1 MFYFSSMARLELGRF
16 REKIVRVLLDSLW
29 KFCCF
34 PYTKS
39 GVFQGLKYF
48 IQSKKKN
55 IISLANIIYILQEA
69 GLVSNRKENI
79 SQMNSEK

>member
-1 MFYFSSMARLELGRF
+1 VKILLFPIYKEWGFSGIEIFY
-16 REKIVRVLLDSLW
+16 
-29 KFCCF
+29 
-34 PYTKS
+34 
-39 GVFQGLKYF
+39 LK
-48 IQSKKKN
+48 QEKN